1 MAPAKTRSLA
11 RSEVNRFLREKC
23 LPVEPQESK
32 VLFLGPTDD
41 GRRLSLDPDYLRTQC
56 LIIAPTQHGK
66 STLKRRLFRGLAG
79 AVKRG
84 EVTIFDSDPKGAD
97 HNAMVEDAAAFGL
110 ENMTYVLNSSKRGH
124 VPCIRPWSGEN
135 PEQDAMDFL
144 ELGLSLFQD
153 KNFLDTPQRYRWLYN
168 ASLPVIAQGG
178 SLYDIAMMLSDTG
191 GLTRSRFLGDFQH
204 PLIQQDWEFYRDMTR
219 SLRQQATQSAYVW
232 CANLWSQPLLR
243 HVFAPIPTALDLEEF
258 VRRGGVFLEA
268 IPEQRPLSRQSCAFL
283 RSFLRH
289 KFIKTGFR
297 IPKEERPHLI
307 LFLDEAQLA
316 MEQDAGVGLLDAVLN
331 QGAGLNCSVILLCHT
346 FGQIEKGNPGLLSS
360 VLTNARLKIFG
371 GGLNIPDMRTIAEA
385 VFTESFDYLEVKF
398 ETWALQL
405 IPRETT
411 REQASFVEGFNEG
424 YSEQFGHA
432 LAAALAHG
440 LALSESE
447 SYGETD
453 TEADAHTHGTNK
465 TRTSN
470 WQDTHNSSLS
480 GSVNFPYNTYNPDFN
495 LVDIATTDHWQLGHV
510 TSTGGSAGEG
520 ASDADTY
527 STSRS
532 VSRMFSRGLAR
543 SFMESVS
550 RTASEQFG
558 KNWGKTVQEARSI
571 VPFYE
576 YIEEERRSS
585 RQYVSYEEHILRN
598 MVKALSLRR
607 GWFGLKPP
615 YKPVRYFLTAWPESL
630 RPPALDVSVMTMVSH
645 PCYPVDPQTQV
656 PPPLPTQ
663 SLVPEVLPRART
675 DDPQDFTEPSNE
687 DFLEP

>member
-1 MAPAKTRSLA
+1 
-11 RSEVNRFLREKC
+11 LREKY
-23 LPVEPQESK
+23 LPANQQEST
-32 VLFLGPTDD
+32 VLFLGTKDD
-41 GRRLSLDPDYLRTQC
+41 GRRLSLDPDFLRTHA

-66 STLKRRLFRGLAG
+66 STLKRRIIRGLAR

-84 EVTIFDSDPKGAD
+84 EATIFDSDPKGAD
-97 HNAMVEDAAAFGL
+97 HDTVVEDMAALGL
-110 ENMTYVLNSSKRGH
+110 ENQTYILNSSKRGH
-124 VPCIRPWSGEN
+124 VPCIKPWSGEN

-153 KNFLDTPQRYRWLYN
+153 QSFLDQPQRYRWLYN

-191 GLTRSRFLGDFQH
+191 GLTRSRFLGEFQH
-204 PLIQQDWEFYRDMTR
+204 PLIQQDWDFYREMTR

-232 CANLWSQPLLR
+232 MANLWSQPLLR
-243 HVFAPIPTALDLEEF
+243 HVFAPLPTALDIEEF

-289 KFIKTGFR
+289 KFIKAGFR
-297 IPKEERPHLI
+297 IPKEERPHLF

-331 QGAGLNCSVILLCHT
+331 QGAGLHISVILLCHT

-371 GGLNIPDMRTIAEA
+371 GGLNIPDMRTLAEA
-385 VFTESFDYLEVKF
+385 VFTESYDYLEVKF
-398 ETWALQL
+398 ETWALHL
-405 IPRETT
+405 IPKETI
-411 REQASFVEGFNEG
+411 REQVSFADGFTEG
-424 YSEQFGHA
+424 YSEQFGLA
-432 LAAALAHG
+432 LATALAHG

-447 SYGETD
+447 SYGESE
-453 TEADAHTHGTNK
+453 TEGDSHTHGTNK

-470 WQDTHNSSLS
+470 WQETHNSSLS
-480 GSVNFPYNTYNPDFN
+480 GSVNFPYNTPNPEFS
-495 LVDIATTDHWQLGHV
+495 LLDIATTDHWQLGHG
-510 TSTGGSAGEG
+510 TSAGGSAAAGEH
-520 ASDADTY
+520 DADTY

-550 RTASEQFG
+550 KTASEQFG

-576 YIEEERRSS
+576 YEQEERLSS
-585 RQYVSYEEHILRN
+585 RQYVTYEEHVLRN
-598 MVKALSLRR
+598 MVKALGLRR
-607 GWFGLKPP
+607 GWFGIKAP
-615 YKPVRYFLTAWPESL
+615 YHPERYFLTAWPEPL
-630 RPPALDVSVMTMVSH
+630 RPPALDVSVTTMVSH

-656 PPPLPTQ
+656 PPPLPAQ
-663 SLVPEVLPRART
+663 SLVPELLPPAHA
-675 DDPQDFTEPSNE
+675 DNPEDFIEPSNE